1 MSISKPNLPNSLTL
15 FRILALPWCG
25 YALFKNGGDDS
36 TWRTIAWFSFF
47 LVGLTDIVDGKLAR
61 ARKQV
66 TSFGAF
72 LDPVADKLMIAS
84 VMIPLSLQNRFPWWV
99 TIAILFREVGITL
112 FRALVISGG
121 VISANRG
128 GKIKTLSQN
137 LGIGWFILPLPAW
150 LDWFK
155 FGWIYASVALT
166 YITGYWYIRA
176 WLAYRQDEVN

>member
-72 LDPVADKLMIAS
+72 LDPVADKFAIGTAMIGLSIQGKLWWS
-84 VMIPLSLQNRFPWWV
+84 VTAI
-99 TIAILFREVGITL
+99 ILFREIGVTIL
-112 FRALVISGG
+112 RLSVIKNKG
-121 VISANRG
+121 VISASKG
-128 GKIKTLSQN
+128 GKLKALFTSF
-137 LGIGWFILPLPAW
+137 GVGFYILPLPNSLHLARDLFMTVGILLTLATG
-150 LDWFK
+150 LDYVK
-155 FGWIYASVALT
+155 KAL
-166 YITGYWYIRA
+166 R
-176 WLAYRQDEVN
+176 